1 MTSTRPLITV
11 AFCTYRRAG
20 RLTALVRALRAQAC
34 PSPFEVLAVNNNS
47 PDNTLEVLA
56 ALENEPGAP
65 LRVVTEEQQ
74 GIVPARNR
82 AIAESLE
89 RDILV
94 FIDDDEIPQGGW
106 LDAACH
112 SILDEHAQCVGGRI
126 DIDFGEQARPKW
138 LDDEVAGFLGR
149 LDHGSDALW
158 IQTPKTPLWS
168 GNIAYDVS
176 LFRQDPTL
184 RFDLRYNRAGQ
195 PMGGGEDQEMF
206 QRLLEQGTRL
216 RYRPDMAIWHSV
228 ESWRLHPRYFLR
240 LHYLAGVRK
249 GLHELPG
256 YHAKTFGAPTFLF
269 RQAVEHWLK
278 AVQMYLSRTPGALRQ
293 AMTAAHTAG
302 LITGYRQRLK
312 GSRDHD

>member
-1 MTSTRPLITV
+1 L
-11 AFCTYRRAG
+11 
-20 RLTALVRALRAQAC
+20 RALRTQEC
-34 PSPFEVLAVNNNS
+34 PCTFEILAVDNNS

-56 ALENEPGAP
+56 ALANEPGAP

-94 FIDDDEIPQGGW
+94 FIDDDEIPQAGW
-106 LDAACH
+106 LNAACH

-126 DIDFGEQARPKW
+126 DIDFGDDARPTW

-149 LDHGSDALW
+149 LDHGSDAFW
-158 IQTPKTPLWS
+158 IQTPETPLWS

-184 RFDLRYNRAGQ
+184 RFDPRYNRAGQ

-206 QRLLEQGTRL
+206 QRLLERGARL
-216 RYRPDMAIWHSV
+216 RYRPDMAIWHGV
-228 ESWRLHPRYFLR
+228 ENWRLQRRYFLR

-249 GLHELPG
+249 GLHELPS
-256 YHAKTFGAPTFLF
+256 YPAMMFGAPPFLF
-269 RQAVEHWLK
+269 RQAIEHWLK
-278 AVQMYLSRTPGALRQ
+278 VVQMYLSRTPGALRQ
-293 AMTAAHTAG
+293 AMTAAHTTG
-302 LITGYRQRLK
+302 LISGYRQRLK
-312 GSRDHD
+312 SSFDHD